1 MTNLQ
6 HHVVMVA
13 GGAGFVGSAIV
24 RELLGRGIR
33 VVCYDNYLHGVPENI
48 EGLTG
53 PLTIVEGDVLNPWRL
68 AQTIKNNNVEYIIDC
83 VGDTFVPTCYELPQR
98 FFDVNLQGTY
108 NLLMAAKLCD
118 VKRMVYISSTEV
130 YGHLEQSETFSES
143 AHYQPLNTYAVSKLA
158 ADRLCFTF
166 NVEHQIPVV
175 IARIFNT
182 YGPRET
188 HPYIIPEI
196 ITQLDR
202 GPVLTLGNL
211 RAERDLT
218 YVHDTARA
226 LIAVLESD
234 IPNGE
239 AVNVGS
245 DTCYSVE
252 WLAHTVAELMGV
264 KNLEIRQDPRRLRRL
279 DLDRLRCDN
288 AKLRQWTSWEPQVK
302 IHDGLLKTIEWFRE
316 NGRQWSWEGRQN
328 DVVFTSKEY
337 SYARTVAAEAAES
350 SMASAQAMHHVQ
362 TVTS

>member
-6 HHVVMVA
+6 HRVVMVA

-24 RELLGRGIR
+24 RELLARGIS
-33 VVCYDNYLHGVPENI
+33 VVCYDNYLHGVPKNV

-53 PLTIVEGDVLNPWRL
+53 PLTIVRADALNTWQL
-68 AQTIKNNNVEYIIDC
+68 AKTIKDKDVDYIINC
-83 VGDTFVPTCYELPQR
+83 IGDTFVPTCYEIPQR
-98 FFDVNLQGTY
+98 FFDVNLQCTY
-108 NLLMAAKLCD
+108 NLLMASKLCG
-118 VKRMVYISSTEV
+118 VKRMMYVSSTEV
-130 YGHLEQSETFSES
+130 YGQLDDVHRFSES
-143 AHYQPLNTYAVSKLA
+143 VPYQPLNTYAVSKLA

-166 NVEHQIPVV
+166 NVEHKIPVI
-175 IARIFNT
+175 IARIFNA

-196 ITQLDR
+196 ITQLAK
-202 GPVLTLGNL
+202 GPVLKLGNV

-245 DTCYSVE
+245 DTSYSVE
-252 WLAHTVAELMGV
+252 WLAHTLADLMNI
-264 KNLEIRQDPRRLRRL
+264 KNLEIREDPRRFRRL

-288 AKLRQWTSWEPQVK
+288 TKLRQWTSWEPQVD
-302 IHDGLLKTIEWFRE
+302 IHDGLQRTIDWFKE
-316 NGRQWSWEGRQN
+316 NGERWSWEGRQN
-328 DVVFTSKEY
+328 DVTFASDDHA
-337 SYARTVAAEAAES
+337 YADANSVEAETGMLSAAG
-350 SMASAQAMHHVQ
+350 
-362 TVTS
+362 T

>member
-24 RELLGRGIR
+24 RELLARDIR
-33 VVCYDNYLHGVPENI
+33 VVCYDSYLHGVPENV

-53 PLTIVEGDVLNPWRL
+53 PLTIVRGDVLNPWKL
-68 AQTIKNNNVEYIIDC
+68 AQTVKDQGVDFIIDC
-83 VGDTFVPTCYELPQR
+83 VGDTFVPTCYEIPQR

-108 NLLMAAKLCD
+108 NLLMAAKLCG

-130 YGHLEQSETFSES
+130 YGQHDQCHSFSES
-143 AHYQPLNTYAVSKLA
+143 APFEPINTYAVSKLA

-166 NVEHQIPVV
+166 NIEHQIPVV
-175 IARIFNT
+175 IARIFNC

-196 ITQLDR
+196 ITQLDK
-202 GPVLTLGNL
+202 GPVLMLGNL
-211 RAERDLT
+211 LAERDLT

-226 LIAVLESD
+226 LISVLESD

-245 DTCYSVE
+245 DTCYSVK
-252 WLAHTVAELMGV
+252 WLAHTLAELMGV
-264 KNLEIRQDPRRLRRL
+264 KSLEIREDPRRLRRL

-288 AKLRQWTSWEPQVK
+288 AKLQKWTSWEPQVE
-302 IHDGLLKTIEWFRE
+302 IQDGLLRTIDWFRK
-316 NGRQWSWEGRQN
+316 NGRRWCWEGQQN
-328 DVVFTSKEY
+328 DVIFSSEEP
-337 SYARTVAAEAAES
+337 AVALAATAEPVSIAPNA
-350 SMASAQAMHHVQ
+350 HPH
-362 TVTS
+362 TPY